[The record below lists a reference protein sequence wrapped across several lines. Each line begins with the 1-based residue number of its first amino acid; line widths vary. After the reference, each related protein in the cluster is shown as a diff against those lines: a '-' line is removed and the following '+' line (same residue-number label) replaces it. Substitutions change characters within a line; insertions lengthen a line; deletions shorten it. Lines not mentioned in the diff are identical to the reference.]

1 MMKLHLNLVPQ
12 IEVKMHNNCDS
23 TIIECELNAIVLF
36 FFLNLFKG
44 SSSINGSTLGSVK
57 SSCCH
62 RCGTAPR
69 SPGASGAPGAADQ
82 DTNSTI
88 NGSEPVYQGI
98 VERDISVIRKVIY

>member
-1 MMKLHLNLVPQ
+1 MITDQ
-12 IEVKMHNNCDS
+12 NCDS
-23 TIIECELNAIVLF
+23 TLIECELMPLSF

-69 SPGASGAPGAADQ
+69 ASGAPGAADQ

-98 VERDISVIRKVIY
+98 VERDISVIRKVVY

>member
-1 MMKLHLNLVPQ
+1 MPSGMITDQ
-12 IEVKMHNNCDS
+12 NCDS
-23 TIIECELNAIVLF
+23 TLIECELMPLSS

-69 SPGASGAPGAADQ
+69 STASGAPGAADQ